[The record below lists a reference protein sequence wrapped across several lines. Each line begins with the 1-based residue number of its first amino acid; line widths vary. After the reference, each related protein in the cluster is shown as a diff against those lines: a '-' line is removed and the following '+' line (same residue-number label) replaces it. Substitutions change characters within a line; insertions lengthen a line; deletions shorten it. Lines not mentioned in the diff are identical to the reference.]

1 MQAGLYVTLR
11 ANFDALLTICSPYSK
26 PNLVDNMMFMLE
38 KYSYNLESLVQER
51 TKQLLE
57 EKKKTEN
64 LLLRMLP
71 KYIDVDVKDNAI
83 SKFGYFNNIYRSAAE
98 QLKRGQPVEAE
109 HFDCVTIFF
118 SDIVGFTELSAVST
132 PIQVPIPIGNCLDR
146 HLLMTLVLLI

>member
-1 MQAGLYVTLR
+1 
-11 ANFDALLTICSPYSK
+11 
-26 PNLVDNMMFMLE
+26 MFMLE

-71 KYIDVDVKDNAI
+71 KYIDVHVRDNLPFLNWDI
-83 SKFGYFNNIYRSAAE
+83 STKNYRSAAE

-132 PIQVPIPIGNCLDR
+132 PIQVPFSIA
-146 HLLMTLVLLI
+146 LIDTC